1 MIEQGLVGRI
11 LVVEDDE
18 SHRLTLTN
26 YLTKAGHVARAVGD
40 AEAALAEI
48 SAFQPELVISDVRM
62 PGLSGFDLLDRLG
75 EHTDVS
81 VILITAYEGVTG
93 AINAMRN
100 GAYDYLIKPLD
111 LDRLDEV
118 VGACLRDR
126 RSDRGEPT
134 AASEPIE
141 DFVHRRIVG
150 EDPAMLRI
158 CKTIGTVA
166 RTRASVLVR
175 GETGTGKEL
184 IARAIHDASA
194 TATEPFVAVDCTAI
208 PETLLE
214 SALFGHVAGAFTGAK
229 ESRRGRFELAGRG
242 TVFLDEI
249 GDTTLAFQAKLLR
262 VLQER
267 EFYPVGSETPRRTE
281 ARVLAAT
288 HQPLAQMVGEG
299 GFRQDLYFRLR
310 VIEIVVP
317 PLRDRLGDLPLLTR
331 HILGRVCEDF
341 GLEPLQVSP
350 QVMDV
355 MMQYSWPGNVR
366 ELENALTRAAVL
378 AKGSQLQLQDL
389 SLGSDDDPEE
399 EPGDELLLGGDSL
412 EDMERAH
419 VQRILVRTGG
429 NKSQA
434 AQILKISRPR
444 LDRIISKYGLRV

>member
-1 MIEQGLVGRI
+1 MTDQLSGRI

-18 SHRLTLTN
+18 SHRLTLAK
-26 YLTKAGHVARAVGD
+26 YLKRAGHEVRSVGT
-40 AEAALAEI
+40 AEAAFGEI
-48 SAFQPELVISDVRM
+48 SQFDPHLVISDVRM
-62 PGLSGFDLLDRLG
+62 PGLSGFDLLERLG
-75 EHTDVS
+75 DQTEIS

-111 LDRLDEV
+111 LDRLDQV
-118 VGACLRDR
+118 VNACLGDR
-126 RSDRGEPT
+126 LATSSRSPSNGT
-134 AASEPIE
+134 EPIE
-141 DFVHRRIVG
+141 EIVSQRIVG

-158 CKTIGTVA
+158 CKMIGTVA

-194 TATEPFVAVDCTAI
+194 TVTEPFVAIDCTAI

-229 ESRRGRFELAGRG
+229 ESRRGKFELAGRG

-249 GDTTLAFQAKLLR
+249 GDTSLAFQAKLLR

-267 EFYPVGSETPRRTE
+267 EFYPVGSEAARTTE

-288 HQPLAQMVGEG
+288 HQPLDRMVGDG

-317 PLRDRLGDLPLLTR
+317 PLRQRISDLPLLTR
-331 HILGRVCEDF
+331 HILAKACDELDRDLLSV
-341 GLEPLQVSP
+341 PP
-350 QVMDV
+350 AVMSA
-355 MMQYSWPGNVR
+355 MTGYAWPGNVR

-378 AKGSQLQLQDL
+378 ARGASI
-389 SLGSDDDPEE
+389 SLEHMALGQTEE
-399 EPGDELLLGGDSL
+399 EATIATGLGGDSL
-412 EDMERAH
+412 EDMERTH
-419 VQRILVRTGG
+419 VQRILIKTEG

-434 AQILKISRPR
+434 AQLLKISRPR
-444 LDRIISKYGLRV
+444 LDRLIQKYGLRV

>member
-1 MIEQGLVGRI
+1 MTDLLTGRI

-18 SHRLTLTN
+18 SHRLTLAN
-26 YLTKAGHVARAVGD
+26 YLKRAGHDVRSVGT
-40 AEAALAEI
+40 AEAAFGEI
-48 SAFQPELVISDVRM
+48 AAFHPELVISDVRM
-62 PGLSGFDLLDRLG
+62 PGLSGFDLLERLG
-75 EHTDVS
+75 DQTSIS

-118 VGACLRDR
+118 VNACLSDR
-126 RSDRGEPT
+126 RAPSGGDARGQPG
-134 AASEPIE
+134 EPIE
-141 DFVHRRIVG
+141 EIVSRRIVG

-158 CKTIGTVA
+158 CKMIGTVA

-184 IARAIHDASA
+184 IARAIHEASA
-194 TATEPFVAVDCTAI
+194 AANEPFVAVDCTAI

-229 ESRRGRFELAGRG
+229 ESRRGKFELAGRG

-249 GDTTLAFQAKLLR
+249 GDTSLAFQAKLLR

-267 EFYPVGSETPRRTE
+267 EFYPVGSETARTAE

-288 HQPLAQMVGEG
+288 HQPLDKMVGDG

-310 VIEIVVP
+310 VIEIEVP
-317 PLRDRLGDLPLLTR
+317 PLRERIADIPLLAQHILARVCDDMGLDPVHVPGTVMDRLLAYD
-331 HILGRVCEDF
+331 
-341 GLEPLQVSP
+341 
-350 QVMDV
+350 
-355 MMQYSWPGNVR
+355 WPGNVR

-378 AKGSQLQLQDL
+378 AKGSAISLEHL
-389 SLGSDDDPEE
+389 SLGRPQDSVDDLF
-399 EPGDELLLGGDSL
+399 DEAGDSL

-419 VQRILVRTGG
+419 VQRILIKTSG

-444 LDRIISKYGLRV
+444 LDRIIQKYGLRV